1 MELINYLVDNWAGI
15 VGIAIAFLA
24 SMDKV
29 GLMVFKTLRNLMD
42 YYNESFN
49 KKEK

>member
-1 MELINYLVDNWAGI
+1 MEFINYLIDNWAGI

-24 SMDKV
+24 SVDKV

-42 YYNESFN
+42 YYNESFI
-49 KKEK
+49 KKDK